1 MVSGAGEAGA
11 GLQQSSSRTY
21 LEYTQGRQRTV
32 RVDIHSRRL
41 MMALPPSR
49 EMDIPANL
57 VLLMRLGS
65 RLHGRTRA
73 SCGDAADRSA
83 PSLVDQC
90 GSERGIERKREL
102 SHER

>member
-21 LEYTQGRQRTV
+21 LEYTQGRKRTV

-41 MMALPPSR
+41 MMALPPVC
-49 EMDIPANL
+49 ELNIPANL

-65 RLHGRTRA
+65 RLHGGMHA
-73 SCGDAADRSA
+73 
-83 PSLVDQC
+83 
-90 GSERGIERKREL
+90 
-102 SHER
+102 